1 LWEQNGMMRSKFAPL
16 LLLALV
22 FFASAP
28 VLVAAQTDQASSAPG
43 ALPVVP
49 GGQKAMDPPAA
60 APASLPA
67 VHGSSPLEPYLVT
80 WLLPVGGIFAVAV
93 ELYIDKKMRASMLG
107 RRA

>member
-1 LWEQNGMMRSKFAPL
+1 MKRLTLAPFFV
-16 LLLALV
+16 LALV
-22 FFASAP
+22 FFASMP
-28 VLVAAQTDQASSAPG
+28 TFVAAQTPTDAPSSAPG

-49 GGQKAMDPPAA
+49 NGEKAAEMPAS

-80 WLLPVGGIFAVAV
+80 WLLPVGGIFSVVVA
-93 ELYIDKKMRASMLG
+93 LYADKKMRASMKG

>member
-1 LWEQNGMMRSKFAPL
+1 MKRLTLAPL
-16 LLLALV
+16 FALALV
-22 FFASAP
+22 FFGSMP
-28 VLVAAQTDQASSAPG
+28 VLVTAQTATAAPSSAPG

-49 GGQKAMDPPAA
+49 NGEKAADNPAS

-80 WLLPVGGIFAVAV
+80 WLLPVGGIFAAAFA
-93 ELYIDKKMRASMLG
+93 LYVDKKMRASMAG

>member
-1 LWEQNGMMRSKFAPL
+1 MRLNFAPL
-16 LLLALV
+16 LILALV

-28 VLVAAQTDQASSAPG
+28 VFVAAQTGQASSAPG

-49 GGQKAMDPPAA
+49 GGQKAMDQPAA

-80 WLLPVGGIFAVAV
+80 WLLPVSGIFAVAV
-93 ELYIDKKMRASMLG
+93 ALFVDKKMRASMRG

>member
-1 LWEQNGMMRSKFAPL
+1 MKRLTFSAL
-16 LLLALV
+16 LFLAIA
-22 FFASAP
+22 FFASMPAF
-28 VLVAAQTDQASSAPG
+28 VAAQTATDAPSSAPG

-49 GGQKAMDPPAA
+49 NGEKAGEMPSS

-80 WLLPVGGIFAVAV
+80 WLLPVGGIFAVVVA
-93 ELYIDKKMRASMLG
+93 LYVDKKMRASMVG